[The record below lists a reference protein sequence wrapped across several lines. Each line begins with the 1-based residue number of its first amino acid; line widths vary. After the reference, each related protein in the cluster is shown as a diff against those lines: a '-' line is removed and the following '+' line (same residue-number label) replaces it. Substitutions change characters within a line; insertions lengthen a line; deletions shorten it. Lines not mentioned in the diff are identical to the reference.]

1 MENLIKTIRIL
12 LICIMGISGIFP
24 QELDENLSL
33 DKKSLMILPAAQDNE
48 KELADKVLS
57 IISEQATD
65 LGRFEVI
72 DRNLVDEILEEQKFQ
87 LSGMVNNDQVVQLG
101 ELAAAERAIILEIVH
116 FGQKGVPKE
125 KKKDDDGDDDEGT
138 LFTWLAKTVVTES
151 IDNFRQSDTEKIRL
165 ELENN
170 IHTEFKGNVKL
181 VNVASG
187 VSEHS
192 FPLNASFTGG
202 NRDASLSSVL
212 NQLSIQIRMKLK
224 DLYMITSEIIEVDGN
239 SVSMLSGKN
248 LGLIKGAMFEISSK
262 DKIKT
267 YKGKTVT
274 LPGKSRGLVRITNVG
289 PDASEAKVVR
299 KWRKI
304 KPGHKA
310 YELKD
315 VPFLTDL
322 NITYAKNERSELSG
336 KIWISPFSEF
346 SGSLNGYLGTVMD
359 TKNKTD
365 GYFGFGTDLDYTLFS
380 GFGTK
385 GSVSLGLPAL
395 FAWRGDDDGHSV
407 ISFFSDP
414 SLDLNL
420 AIQISQKRDIVLTA
434 SYVFTSVNGPWQYP
448 KDMDENGN
456 NITEW
461 VGATWDS
468 DEPEIAP
475 SGLYFSMSFRKLRF

>member
-1 MENLIKTIRIL
+1 VNVET
-12 LICIMGISGIFP
+12 GISEKSFK
-24 QELDENLSL
+24 LS
-33 DKKSLMILPAAQDNE
+33 
-48 KELADKVLS
+48 
-57 IISEQATD
+57 
-65 LGRFEVI
+65 
-72 DRNLVDEILEEQKFQ
+72 
-87 LSGMVNNDQVVQLG
+87 
-101 ELAAAERAIILEIVH
+101 
-116 FGQKGVPKE
+116 
-125 KKKDDDGDDDEGT
+125 
-138 LFTWLAKTVVTES
+138 
-151 IDNFRQSDTEKIRL
+151 
-165 ELENN
+165 
-170 IHTEFKGNVKL
+170 
-181 VNVASG
+181 AS
-187 VSEHS
+187 H
-192 FPLNASFTGG
+192 TGG
-202 NRDASLSSVL
+202 NRDASLEKA
-212 NQLSIQIRMKLK
+212 LSNIAFQVRSKLK
-224 DLYMITSEIIEVDGN
+224 DLYMITSEIIEVNGN
-239 SVSMLSGKN
+239 YISMFSGEN
-248 LGLIKGAMFEISSK
+248 LGLLKGAMFEISSK
-262 DKIKT
+262 NKT
-267 YKGKTVT
+267 KSYKGKTVT

-289 PDASEAKVVR
+289 PDASKAKVVR

-359 TKNKTD
+359 SKNKTD

-420 AIQISQKRDIVLTA
+420 AIQISQKRDIVLSA
-434 SYVFTSVNGPWQYP
+434 SYVFTSVNGPWQYQ
-448 KDMDENGN
+448 KDTGENDEDGN

-461 VGATWDS
+461 KGATWDS
-468 DEPEIAP
+468 DEPEIVP